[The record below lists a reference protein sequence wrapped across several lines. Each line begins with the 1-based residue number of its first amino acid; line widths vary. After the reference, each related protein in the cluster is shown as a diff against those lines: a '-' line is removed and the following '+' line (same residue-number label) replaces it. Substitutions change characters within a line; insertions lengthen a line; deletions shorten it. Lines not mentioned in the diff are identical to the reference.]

1 MEVLRVEAGAVSM
14 TVSDEL
20 RSVERHID
28 DAYRTNQLLSLPRS
42 QAMWYLMAECEE
54 WIFRRIARG
63 EPLDAA
69 YVDAVINLAR
79 WPLRWLWKE
88 CDPKGDCRPPPSGP
102 DDYYESANAL
112 ARLGRDYEWFEAAF
126 TYASV
131 SRISLELDG
140 VRIAPRWM
148 CREHVRYDA
157 YDRLRDTTEKSTE
170 ADKRTATHRIAE
182 IVSSTVRLSGT
193 FEYALNPNLF
203 NKVSDASASLLN
215 EQFRLPGDW
224 QLPTANLSQYSTI
237 LKAFWVLSAIHFFA
251 RVATPNKGYTPAGY
265 SRSLVI
271 MTRDELV
278 ARLRRYLGMDL
289 NIIRSVVE
297 ELSFGGQGI
306 RNPDI
311 ALQPLVPLEP
321 QRFGWAPSLVLNS
334 SLERNLLTLL
344 NRLPRSR
351 VPYSKLSGRRESMM
365 LERIRRAVLPL
376 GFRCWS
382 GNVAGWGGAREVDL
396 AVIDHQ
402 YKCCLLLELKA
413 FIAPADPRE
422 VVDKSVEIE
431 KGVEQVNRRRDA
443 LCQNR
448 SALNDELDVDDDFTV
463 HFAVVSE
470 SAVGCGMADL
480 GDTTVVR
487 ISHLIECMKSQRNL
501 RLVCDWLEKRR
512 FLPTPGR
519 DYEER
524 EFPVT
529 ILEWTLD
536 WYQIKPLTQN

>member
-1 MEVLRVEAGAVSM
+1 M

-28 DAYRTNQLLSLPRS
+28 GAYRTNRLLSLPRS

-54 WIFRRIARG
+54 WFFRRIARG

-79 WPLRWLWKE
+79 WPLRWLWKD
-88 CDPKGDCRPPPSGP
+88 CDPKGDCCPPDSGP

-112 ARLGRDYEWFEAAF
+112 TGLGRNYEWFEAAF
-126 TYASV
+126 TYASD
-131 SRISLELDG
+131 SRISLKLDG
-140 VRIAPRWM
+140 DRIVPRWSHPD
-148 CREHVRYDA
+148 HVCYDA
-157 YDRLRDTTEKSTE
+157 YDRLGDASEKSTE
-170 ADKRTATHRIAE
+170 SAQKRTITHRIAE
-182 IVSSTVRLSGT
+182 IVRPTVRLSNT

-203 NKVSDASASLLN
+203 KRVSDASAPLLD

-224 QLPTANLSQYSTI
+224 KLPTANLAQYSTI
-237 LKAFWVLSAIHFFA
+237 LKAVWVLSAIHFFA
-251 RVATPNKGYTPAGY
+251 RLATPNKGCTSAAY
-265 SRSLVI
+265 SRSLVM
-271 MTRDELV
+271 MTRDEFI
-278 ARLRRYLGMDL
+278 ARLRRYLGMDS
-289 NIIRSVVE
+289 NIIKSVAE

-311 ALQPLVPLEP
+311 ALQPLVPFEP
-321 QRFGWAPSLVLNS
+321 QYFGWAPSLVLYS

-365 LERIRRAVLPL
+365 VDLIRRAASPL

-382 GNVAGWGGAREVDL
+382 GNVSGWGGARQVDL
-396 AVIDHQ
+396 AVIDQ
-402 YKCCLLLELKA
+402 QNKCCLLLELKA

-431 KGVEQVNRRRDA
+431 KGVKQINRRRDA

-448 SALNDELDVDDDFTV
+448 SALNDGLDVDDDFTV

-470 SAVGCGMADL
+470 SAVGCGMADI

-487 ISHLIECMKSQRNL
+487 ISHLIERMKLERNL
-501 RLVCDWLEKRR
+501 RLVCDWLEKRG

-536 WYQIKPLTQN
+536 WYQIKPLTESC